1 MHEFSRRFCKRTLC
15 AALLSACAFAQDVT
29 FRASTELVAVD
40 ALVESRKTGIPVKS
54 LTRGDFEIY
63 EDKVLQPITQF
74 SLDTVPLS
82 IVFLFDMTDS
92 VRPVLKPL
100 AHGALDALHH
110 LKPQDEVAVMLYSAH
125 AELTQDFT
133 RDHEAVA
140 RAIQAAPGK
149 CGGKPNLCNEEAYF
163 NEGIF
168 QAAARAHKASNAS
181 NRPVII
187 WLTDNVPNIPDDKV
201 HSEAAA
207 IDLLRE
213 SGVVVCTLMEK
224 SAMSHTFEIGY
235 TKNPMFAPF
244 RMSHPPG
251 DVHKYAEESG
261 GIVIGAHRDEISSK
275 LADLIDRLRSRYT
288 IGYRPMEEKPTGTLC
303 KIEVKL
309 TKAALK
315 REGAVDI
322 RARRGYKR

>member
-1 MHEFSRRFCKRTLC
+1 MCRRILC
-15 AALLSACAFAQDVT
+15 ATIFSAFALAQDVT

-40 ALVESRKTGIPVKS
+40 ALVEQKKSGIPIKS
-54 LTRGDFEIY
+54 LQRGDFEIY
-63 EDKVLQPITQF
+63 EDGVRQPLTQF

-100 AHGALDALHH
+100 AAGALDALRH
-110 LKPQDEVAVMLYSAH
+110 LKPEDEVAVMLYSGH

-133 RDHEAVA
+133 TDHAAVA
-140 RAIQAAPGK
+140 RAIEDAPGK
-149 CGGKPNLCNEEAYF
+149 CGGTPDLCNQPAYF

-168 QAAARAHKASNAS
+168 QAARRAHKASNAA
-181 NRPVII
+181 NRPVIV
-187 WLTDNVPNIPDDKV
+187 WLTDDVPNIPGDRV

-207 IDLLRE
+207 LDLLRE
-213 SGVVVCTLMEK
+213 TGVVVCTLMEK
-224 SAMSHTFEIGY
+224 SAMSHTFEISY
-235 TKNPMFAPF
+235 TKNPLFVPLRRA
-244 RMSHPPG
+244 HPPG
-251 DVHKYAEESG
+251 SVHKYADESG
-261 GIVIGAHRDEISSK
+261 GIVIGARREEISAR

-288 IGYRPMEEKPTGTLC
+288 LGYRPLEQKPEGSLC

-309 TKAALK
+309 TREALA
-315 REGAVDI
+315 REGQVAI